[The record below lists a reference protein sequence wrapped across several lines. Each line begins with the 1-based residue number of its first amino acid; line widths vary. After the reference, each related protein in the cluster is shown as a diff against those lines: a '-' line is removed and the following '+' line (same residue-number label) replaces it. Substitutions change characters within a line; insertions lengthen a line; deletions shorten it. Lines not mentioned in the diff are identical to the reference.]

1 MEKQLQEHIESLLR
15 LYDEARTTDEQEA
28 ELAAFFRTTKD
39 VPEEW
44 MGYADL
50 FSVFDTS
57 DSLFSEDELDDCLME
72 PISQQDEKKP
82 KTHRVWLYPVIS
94 AVAASVLL
102 LLILD
107 VCGRLQGSPQTIVEN
122 PMDSYKNVQRL
133 LTQCPRTLTEK
144 SKTFDSKS
152 TDNSLK
158 VHVHLTQSPRSLDS
172 KSMFTTSKVHAGS
185 ETQLEEMVV
194 STEKNEVAVTETAD
208 VIIAETVNDIPT
220 DRQALADIYLAETA
234 LQVAYERLAQMDE
247 LKAYAISLEAE
258 EPQSSQLIVAF

>member
-57 DSLFSEDELDDCLME
+57 ESLFSENELDDCLMQ
-72 PISQQDEKKP
+72 PISQQDEKL
-82 KTHRVWLYPVIS
+82 KTHRVWLYSVIG

-107 VCGRLQGSPQTIVEN
+107 VRGLLQGSPCSIDQTSVPNSSNERARLTKRACPIDQTSVPDSSNDHEDCKKQVE
-122 PMDSYKNVQRL
+122 K
-133 LTQCPRTLTEK
+133 
-144 SKTFDSKS
+144 
-152 TDNSLK
+152 
-158 VHVHLTQSPRSLDS
+158 
-172 KSMFTTSKVHAGS
+172 MFA
-185 ETQLEEMVV
+185 
-194 STEKNEVAVTETAD
+194 STEKNEVTS
-208 VIIAETVNDIPT
+208 AETEELASVVEPVEDKPLDIEPQPMY
-220 DRQALADIYLAETA
+220 DYDPRMEDPFLMAEKHIRDIRSRG
-234 LQVAYERLAQMDE
+234 ERLQQE
-247 LKAYAISLEAE
+247 
-258 EPQSSQLIVAF
+258 VALVMNR

>member
-57 DSLFSEDELDDCLME
+57 ESLFSENELDDCLMQ
-72 PISQQDEKKP
+72 PISQQDTDP
-82 KTHRVWLYPVIS
+82 KTHRVWLYSAIG

-107 VCGRLQGSPQTIVEN
+107 VRGLLQGSPCSIDQTSVPNSSNERARLTKRACPIHQMSV
-122 PMDSYKNVQRL
+122 PDSSNERARL
-133 LTQCPRTLTEK
+133 TKRACPIDQT
-144 SKTFDSKS
+144 SVPDSSNDHEDCK
-152 TDNSLK
+152 K
-158 VHVHLTQSPRSLDS
+158 QV
-172 KSMFTTSKVHAGS
+172 
-185 ETQLEEMVV
+185 EEMVA
-194 STEKNEVAVTETAD
+194 STEKNEVTS
-208 VIIAETVNDIPT
+208 AETEELASVVEPVEDKPLDIEPQPMY
-220 DRQALADIYLAETA
+220 DYDPRMEDPFLMAEKHIRDIRSRG
-234 LQVAYERLAQMDE
+234 ERLQQE
-247 LKAYAISLEAE
+247 
-258 EPQSSQLIVAF
+258 VALVMNR

>member
-57 DSLFSEDELDDCLME
+57 ESLFSEDELDDCLMQ
-72 PISQQDEKKP
+72 PISQQDEKL
-82 KTHRVWLYPVIS
+82 KTHRVWLYSAIG

-107 VCGRLQGSPQTIVEN
+107 VHGLLQGSPCSIDQTSVPNSSNERARLTKRACPIHQMSV
-122 PMDSYKNVQRL
+122 PDSSNERARL
-133 LTQCPRTLTEK
+133 TKRACPIDQT
-144 SKTFDSKS
+144 SVP
-152 TDNSLK
+152 NSSNDHEDCK
-158 VHVHLTQSPRSLDS
+158 KQV
-172 KSMFTTSKVHAGS
+172 
-185 ETQLEEMVV
+185 EEMFA
-194 STEKNEVAVTETAD
+194 STEKNEVTS
-208 VIIAETVNDIPT
+208 AETEELASVVEPVEDKPLDIEPQPMY
-220 DRQALADIYLAETA
+220 DYDPRMEDPFLMAEKHNRDIRSRG
-234 LQVAYERLAQMDE
+234 ERLQQE
-247 LKAYAISLEAE
+247 
-258 EPQSSQLIVAF
+258 VALVMNR

>member
-57 DSLFSEDELDDCLME
+57 ESLFSEDELDDCLMQ
-72 PISQQDEKKP
+72 PISQQDEKL
-82 KTHRVWLYPVIS
+82 KTNRVWLYSAIG

-107 VCGRLQGSPQTIVEN
+107 VRGLLQGSPCSIDQTSVPNSSNERARLTKRACPIHQMSV
-122 PMDSYKNVQRL
+122 PDSSNERARL
-133 LTQCPRTLTEK
+133 TKRACPIDQT
-144 SKTFDSKS
+144 SVPDSSNDHEDCK
-152 TDNSLK
+152 K
-158 VHVHLTQSPRSLDS
+158 QV
-172 KSMFTTSKVHAGS
+172 
-185 ETQLEEMVV
+185 EEMVA
-194 STEKNEVAVTETAD
+194 STEKNEVTS
-208 VIIAETVNDIPT
+208 AETEELASVVEPVEDKLLDIEPQPMY
-220 DRQALADIYLAETA
+220 DYDPRMEDPFLMAEKHIRDIRSRG
-234 LQVAYERLAQMDE
+234 ERLQQE
-247 LKAYAISLEAE
+247 
-258 EPQSSQLIVAF
+258 VALVMNR

>member
-28 ELAAFFRTTKD
+28 ELATFFRTTKD

-57 DSLFSEDELDDCLME
+57 ESLFSEDELDDCLMQ
-72 PISQQDEKKP
+72 PISQQDTKP
-82 KTHRVWLYPVIS
+82 KTHRVWLYSAIS

-107 VCGRLQGSPQTIVEN
+107 VRGLLQGSPCSIDQTSV
-122 PMDSYKNVQRL
+122 PDSSNERARFIKRA
-133 LTQCPRTLTEK
+133 CPIDQT
-144 SKTFDSKS
+144 SVPDSSNDHEDCK
-152 TDNSLK
+152 K
-158 VHVHLTQSPRSLDS
+158 QV
-172 KSMFTTSKVHAGS
+172 
-185 ETQLEEMVV
+185 EEMVA
-194 STEKNEVAVTETAD
+194 STEKNELPV
-208 VIIAETVNDIPT
+208 AETTDVVAAEIVNVIPP

-234 LQVAYERLAQMDE
+234 LQVAYERLAQIDE
-247 LKAYAISLEAE
+247 LRAYTIRLETE
-258 EPQSSQLIVAF
+258 EPQSSHPIIAF

>member
-15 LYDEARTTDEQEA
+15 LYDEARTTDEQET

-57 DSLFSEDELDDCLME
+57 ESLFSENELDDCLMQ
-72 PISQQDEKKP
+72 PISQQDEKL
-82 KTHRVWLYPVIS
+82 KTNRVWLYSAIG

-107 VCGRLQGSPQTIVEN
+107 VRGLFQESPCSIDQTSVSNSSNERARLTKRVHPMHQTSA
-122 PMDSYKNVQRL
+122 PDSSNECTRL
-133 LTQCPRTLTEK
+133 TKRVHPIHQTSAPDSSKAHGGPEK
-144 SKTFDSKS
+144 P
-152 TDNSLK
+152 
-158 VHVHLTQSPRSLDS
+158 V
-172 KSMFTTSKVHAGS
+172 
-185 ETQLEEMVV
+185 EEMVA
-194 STEKNEVAVTETAD
+194 SAEKNEVAVAETAD

>member
-15 LYDEARTTDEQEA
+15 LYDEARTTDEQET

-57 DSLFSEDELDDCLME
+57 ESLFSENELDDCLMQ
-72 PISQQDEKKP
+72 PISQQDEKL
-82 KTHRVWLYPVIS
+82 KTNRVWLYSAIG

-102 LLILD
+102 LVISD
-107 VCGRLQGSPQTIVEN
+107 VRGLFQESPCSIDQTSVSNSSNERARLTKRVHPMHQTSA
-122 PMDSYKNVQRL
+122 PDSSKAHGG
-133 LTQCPRTLTEK
+133 PEK
-144 SKTFDSKS
+144 P
-152 TDNSLK
+152 
-158 VHVHLTQSPRSLDS
+158 V
-172 KSMFTTSKVHAGS
+172 
-185 ETQLEEMVV
+185 EEMVA
-194 STEKNEVAVTETAD
+194 SAEKNEVAVAETAD

>member
-28 ELAAFFRTTKD
+28 ELATFFRTTKD

-57 DSLFSEDELDDCLME
+57 ESLFSDDELDDYLMQAV
-72 PISQQDEKKP
+72 SQQDTKSR
-82 KTHRVWLYPVIS
+82 THRVWLYSVIG

-102 LLILD
+102 IILG
-107 VCGRLQGSPQTIVEN
+107 VNGLFHESPQTFVKN
-122 PMDSYKNVQRL
+122 SMDSCKKVQRL
-133 LTQCPRTLTEK
+133 LLQSPQTLSKKSKTFEQKSQDFSPKVPRLFTKSPRTLTEK
-144 SKTFDSKS
+144 S
-152 TDNSLK
+152 L
-158 VHVHLTQSPRSLDS
+158 QSS
-172 KSMFTTSKVHAGS
+172 SKVHGES
-185 ETQLEEMVV
+185 DPLTEEMFA
-194 STEKNEVAVTETAD
+194 STEKNEVPVAETANL
-208 VIIAETVNDIPT
+208 ILAETVNVIPP

>member
-57 DSLFSEDELDDCLME
+57 ESLFSEDELDDCLMQ
-72 PISQQDEKKP
+72 PISQQDEKL
-82 KTHRVWLYPVIS
+82 KTNRVWLYSAIG

-107 VCGRLQGSPQTIVEN
+107 VRGLLQGSPCSMDQTSVPNSSNERARLTKRACPIHQMSV
-122 PMDSYKNVQRL
+122 PDSSNERARL
-133 LTQCPRTLTEK
+133 TKRACPIDQT
-144 SKTFDSKS
+144 SVPDSSNDHEDCK
-152 TDNSLK
+152 K
-158 VHVHLTQSPRSLDS
+158 QV
-172 KSMFTTSKVHAGS
+172 
-185 ETQLEEMVV
+185 EEMVA
-194 STEKNEVAVTETAD
+194 STEKNELPV
-208 VIIAETVNDIPT
+208 AETTDVVAAEIVNVIPP

-234 LQVAYERLAQMDE
+234 LQVAYERLAQIDE

>member
-15 LYDEARTTDEQEA
+15 LYDEARTTDEQET

-57 DSLFSEDELDDCLME
+57 ESLFSENELDDCLMQ
-72 PISQQDEKKP
+72 PISQQDTKP
-82 KTHRVWLYPVIS
+82 KTHRVWLYSAIS

-102 LLILD
+102 LLISD
-107 VCGRLQGSPQTIVEN
+107 VRGLLQGSPCSIDQTSVSNSSNERARLTKRVH
-122 PMDSYKNVQRL
+122 PMHQTSAPDSSNECTRL
-133 LTQCPRTLTEK
+133 TKRVHPIHQTSAPDSSKAHGGPEK
-144 SKTFDSKS
+144 P
-152 TDNSLK
+152 
-158 VHVHLTQSPRSLDS
+158 V
-172 KSMFTTSKVHAGS
+172 
-185 ETQLEEMVV
+185 EEMVA
-194 STEKNEVAVTETAD
+194 SAEKNEVAVAETAD

-234 LQVAYERLAQMDE
+234 LQVAYERLALMDE

>member
-57 DSLFSEDELDDCLME
+57 ESLFSENELDDCLMQ
-72 PISQQDEKKP
+72 PISQQDEKL
-82 KTHRVWLYPVIS
+82 KTHRVWLYSVIG

-107 VCGRLQGSPQTIVEN
+107 VRGLLQGSPCSIDQTSVPNSSNERARLTKRACPIDQTSVPDSSNERARLTKRACPIDQTSVPDSSNDHEDCKKQVE
-122 PMDSYKNVQRL
+122 K
-133 LTQCPRTLTEK
+133 
-144 SKTFDSKS
+144 
-152 TDNSLK
+152 
-158 VHVHLTQSPRSLDS
+158 
-172 KSMFTTSKVHAGS
+172 MFA
-185 ETQLEEMVV
+185 
-194 STEKNEVAVTETAD
+194 STEKNEVTS
-208 VIIAETVNDIPT
+208 AETEELASVVEPVEDKPLDIEPQPMY
-220 DRQALADIYLAETA
+220 DYDPRMEDPFLMAEKHIRDIRSRG
-234 LQVAYERLAQMDE
+234 ERLQQE
-247 LKAYAISLEAE
+247 
-258 EPQSSQLIVAF
+258 VALVMNR

>member
-57 DSLFSEDELDDCLME
+57 ESLFSENELDDCLMQ
-72 PISQQDEKKP
+72 PISQQDEKL
-82 KTHRVWLYPVIS
+82 KTNRVWLYSAIG

-107 VCGRLQGSPQTIVEN
+107 VRGLLQGSPCSIDQTSVPNSSNERARLTKRACPIHQTTMKIV
-122 PMDSYKNVQRL
+122 KNRL
-133 LTQCPRTLTEK
+133 RKWLHRPKRM
-144 SKTFDSKS
+144 
-152 TDNSLK
+152 
-158 VHVHLTQSPRSLDS
+158 R
-172 KSMFTTSKVHAGS
+172 
-185 ETQLEEMVV
+185 
-194 STEKNEVAVTETAD
+194 
-208 VIIAETVNDIPT
+208 
-220 DRQALADIYLAETA
+220 
-234 LQVAYERLAQMDE
+234 
-247 LKAYAISLEAE
+247 
-258 EPQSSQLIVAF
+258 

>member
-44 MGYADL
+44 IGYADL

-57 DSLFSEDELDDCLME
+57 ESLFSEDELDDCLMQ
-72 PISQQDEKKP
+72 PISQQDEKL
-82 KTHRVWLYPVIS
+82 KTNRVWLYSAIG

-107 VCGRLQGSPQTIVEN
+107 VRGLLQGSPCSIDQTSV
-122 PMDSYKNVQRL
+122 PDSSNDHEDCKKQV
-133 LTQCPRTLTEK
+133 
-144 SKTFDSKS
+144 
-152 TDNSLK
+152 
-158 VHVHLTQSPRSLDS
+158 
-172 KSMFTTSKVHAGS
+172 
-185 ETQLEEMVV
+185 EEMVA
-194 STEKNEVAVTETAD
+194 STEKNELPV
-208 VIIAETVNDIPT
+208 AETTDVVAAEIVNVIPP

-234 LQVAYERLAQMDE
+234 LQVAYERLAQIDE
-247 LKAYAISLEAE
+247 LRAYTIRLETE
-258 EPQSSQLIVAF
+258 EPQSSHPIIAF

>member
-57 DSLFSEDELDDCLME
+57 ESLFSEDELDDCLMQA
-72 PISQQDEKKP
+72 ISQQDTKP
-82 KTHRVWLYPVIS
+82 KTHRVWLYSAIS

-107 VCGRLQGSPQTIVEN
+107 VRGLFQESPCSADQTSVPNSSTGRVQFVNRTCSIRQSDVPDSSNECTRLTKRVHPIRQTSA
-122 PMDSYKNVQRL
+122 PDS
-133 LTQCPRTLTEK
+133 
-144 SKTFDSKS
+144 
-152 TDNSLK
+152 
-158 VHVHLTQSPRSLDS
+158 
-172 KSMFTTSKVHAGS
+172 SKVRGGS
-185 ETQLEEMVV
+185 ETQLEEMVA
-194 STEKNEVAVTETAD
+194 STKKNEVTSAETEELASVVEPVED
-208 VIIAETVNDIPT
+208 KPHDIEPQPMYDYDPKMEDPFLIAEKHIRDI
-220 DRQALADIYLAETA
+220 RSRG
-234 LQVAYERLAQMDE
+234 ERLQQE
-247 LKAYAISLEAE
+247 
-258 EPQSSQLIVAF
+258 VALVMNR

>member
-57 DSLFSEDELDDCLME
+57 ESLFSEDELDDCLMQ
-72 PISQQDEKKP
+72 PISQQDTKP
-82 KTHRVWLYPVIS
+82 KTHRVWLYSVIG

-107 VCGRLQGSPQTIVEN
+107 VRGLLQGSPCSIDQTSVPNSSNERARLTKRACPIHQMSV
-122 PMDSYKNVQRL
+122 PDSSNERARL
-133 LTQCPRTLTEK
+133 TKRACPIDQT
-144 SKTFDSKS
+144 SVPDSSNDHEDCK
-152 TDNSLK
+152 K
-158 VHVHLTQSPRSLDS
+158 QV
-172 KSMFTTSKVHAGS
+172 
-185 ETQLEEMVV
+185 EEMVA
-194 STEKNEVAVTETAD
+194 STEKNEVTS
-208 VIIAETVNDIPT
+208 AETEELASVVEPVEDKLLDVEPQPMYDYDPRMEDPFLMAEKHIRDI
-220 DRQALADIYLAETA
+220 RSRG
-234 LQVAYERLAQMDE
+234 ERLQQE
-247 LKAYAISLEAE
+247 
-258 EPQSSQLIVAF
+258 VALVMNR

>member
-57 DSLFSEDELDDCLME
+57 ESLFSEDELDDCLMQ
-72 PISQQDEKKP
+72 PISQQDTKP
-82 KTHRVWLYPVIS
+82 KTHRVWLYSAIG

-107 VCGRLQGSPQTIVEN
+107 VRGLLQGSPCSIDQTSV
-122 PMDSYKNVQRL
+122 PDSSNDHEDCKKQV
-133 LTQCPRTLTEK
+133 
-144 SKTFDSKS
+144 
-152 TDNSLK
+152 
-158 VHVHLTQSPRSLDS
+158 
-172 KSMFTTSKVHAGS
+172 
-185 ETQLEEMVV
+185 EEMVA
-194 STEKNEVAVTETAD
+194 STEKNEVTS
-208 VIIAETVNDIPT
+208 AETEELASVVEPVEDKLLDIEPQPMY
-220 DRQALADIYLAETA
+220 DYDPRMEDPFLMAEKHIRDIRSRG
-234 LQVAYERLAQMDE
+234 ERLQQE
-247 LKAYAISLEAE
+247 
-258 EPQSSQLIVAF
+258 VALVMNR

>member
-57 DSLFSEDELDDCLME
+57 ESLFSEDELDDCLMQA
-72 PISQQDEKKP
+72 IGQQYEKP
-82 KTHRVWLYPVIS
+82 KTHRVWLYSAIS

-107 VCGRLQGSPQTIVEN
+107 VRGLFQESPCSVDQTSVPNSSTGRVQFVNRTCSIRQSDVPDSSNECTRLTKRVHPIHQTSA
-122 PMDSYKNVQRL
+122 PDS
-133 LTQCPRTLTEK
+133 
-144 SKTFDSKS
+144 SKA
-152 TDNSLK
+152 
-158 VHVHLTQSPRSLDS
+158 HG
-172 KSMFTTSKVHAGS
+172 GS
-185 ETQLEEMVV
+185 ETQVEEMVA
-194 STEKNEVAVTETAD
+194 STEKHEVAVAETAD
-208 VIIAETVNDIPT
+208 VIIAETVNVIPT
-220 DRQALADIYLAETA
+220 ERQVLADIYLAETA

>member
-57 DSLFSEDELDDCLME
+57 ESLFSEDELDDCLMQAV
-72 PISQQDEKKP
+72 SQQDTKP
-82 KTHRVWLYPVIS
+82 KTHRVWLYS
-94 AVAASVLL
+94 AIGVVAASVLL

-107 VCGRLQGSPQTIVEN
+107 VRGLFQESPCSIDQTSVSNSSNERARLTKRVHPMHQTSA
-122 PMDSYKNVQRL
+122 PDSSNECTRL
-133 LTQCPRTLTEK
+133 TKRVHPIHQTSAPDSSKAHGGPEK
-144 SKTFDSKS
+144 P
-152 TDNSLK
+152 
-158 VHVHLTQSPRSLDS
+158 V
-172 KSMFTTSKVHAGS
+172 
-185 ETQLEEMVV
+185 EEMVA
-194 STEKNEVAVTETAD
+194 SAEKNEVAVAETAD

-234 LQVAYERLAQMDE
+234 LQVAYEPPCQPPHSTPPSW
-247 LKAYAISLEAE
+247 KAG
-258 EPQSSQLIVAF
+258 

>member
-28 ELAAFFRTTKD
+28 ELATFFRTTKD

-57 DSLFSEDELDDCLME
+57 ESLFSEDELDDCLMQ
-72 PISQQDEKKP
+72 PISQQDTKP
-82 KTHRVWLYPVIS
+82 KTHRVWLYSAIS

-107 VCGRLQGSPQTIVEN
+107 VRGLFQESPCSIDQTSVSNSSNERARLTKRVHPMHQTSA
-122 PMDSYKNVQRL
+122 PDSSNECTRL
-133 LTQCPRTLTEK
+133 TKRVHPIHQTSAPDSSKAHGGPEK
-144 SKTFDSKS
+144 P
-152 TDNSLK
+152 
-158 VHVHLTQSPRSLDS
+158 V
-172 KSMFTTSKVHAGS
+172 
-185 ETQLEEMVV
+185 EEMVA
-194 STEKNEVAVTETAD
+194 SAEKNEVAVAETAD

-234 LQVAYERLAQMDE
+234 LQVAYERLALMDE

>member
-57 DSLFSEDELDDCLME
+57 ESLFSEDELDDYLMQAV
-72 PISQQDEKKP
+72 SQQDTKSR
-82 KTHRVWLYPVIS
+82 THRVWLYSVIG

-107 VCGRLQGSPQTIVEN
+107 VRGLLQGSPCSIDQTSVPNSSNERARLTKRACSIHQMSV
-122 PMDSYKNVQRL
+122 PDSSNERARL
-133 LTQCPRTLTEK
+133 TKRACPIDQTSVPDSSNDHE
-144 SKTFDSKS
+144 DSK
-152 TDNSLK
+152 K
-158 VHVHLTQSPRSLDS
+158 QV
-172 KSMFTTSKVHAGS
+172 
-185 ETQLEEMVV
+185 EEMFA
-194 STEKNEVAVTETAD
+194 STEKNEVTS
-208 VIIAETVNDIPT
+208 AETEELASVVEPVEDKPLDIEPQPMY
-220 DRQALADIYLAETA
+220 DYDPRMEDPFLMAEKHIRDIRSRG
-234 LQVAYERLAQMDE
+234 ERLQQE
-247 LKAYAISLEAE
+247 
-258 EPQSSQLIVAF
+258 VALVMNR